1 MSIRMRPTSKGPCK
15 LERGEMRRVSQDRR
29 FGLVGYHVCCP
40 RCGYVTVALNGRDGM
55 VITED
60 EEGGAVTFS
69 EPLRCLFC
77 QILIHIRDGLGAL
90 EEDEHVRNV
99 RYR

>member
-1 MSIRMRPTSKGPCK
+1 MRLRPSSKRPCH

-40 RCGYVTVALNGRDGM
+40 QCGFVTVALDGNNGL

-60 EEGGAVTFS
+60 QSGDRVTFS
-69 EPLRCLFC
+69 QPVRCVYCAVLVH
-77 QILIHIRDGLGAL
+77 LRDGEGEI
-90 EEDEHVRNV
+90 EEDDRVRRV

>member
-1 MSIRMRPTSKGPCK
+1 MSIRMRPSSNGPCK

-40 RCGYVTVALNGRDGM
+40 RCGYVTVALNGRDGI

-60 EEGGAVTFS
+60 EGGSAVTFS
-69 EPLRCLFC
+69 DPLRCVFC
-77 QILIHIRDGLGAL
+77 QILIHVRDGLGTL

>member
-1 MSIRMRPTSKGPCK
+1 MRPTNKGPCK
-15 LERGEMRRVSQDRR
+15 LERGEMRRVSQNRR

-40 RCGYVTVALNGRDGM
+40 RCGYVTVALNGKDRM

-60 EEGGAVTFS
+60 SEGSAVTFS
-69 EPLRCLFC
+69 KPLRCVFC
-77 QILIHIRDGLGAL
+77 QILIHVQDGLGTL

-99 RYR
+99 CYR